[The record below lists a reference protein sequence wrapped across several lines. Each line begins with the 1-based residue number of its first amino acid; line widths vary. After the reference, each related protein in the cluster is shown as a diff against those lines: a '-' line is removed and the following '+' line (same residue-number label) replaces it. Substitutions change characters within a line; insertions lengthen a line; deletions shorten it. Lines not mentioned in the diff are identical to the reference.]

1 MKLIFTKKFGLFLIY
16 LSIGLV
22 MVGTFGMQRAMKTVM
37 ASQRNIPILCVQTPA
52 GKVALTYNI
61 NSVESVD
68 KILKATQGERVTF
81 FADSNT
87 FMNHPSEIKK
97 ITDSGNEIALLE
109 RNLKGKTKSE
119 IYDRIACEIEITGRE
134 LAKSIE
140 VFRFDNNLYDNNTVK
155 AVFSLGLYPV
165 QWSATGKENNFSA
178 GDIILITDDT
188 DIKKLLNSIKKDGCE
203 TATVSEILIKNEYK
217 VDINGEMMPK

>member
-1 MKLIFTKKFGLFLIY
+1 
-16 LSIGLV
+16 

-61 NSVESVD
+61 NSVENVD
-68 KILKATQGERVTF
+68 KILKETQGEKVTF

-109 RNLKGKTKSE
+109 RDLKGKTKSE